1 MATLH
6 VRDFPDDVYTK
17 LRALAEIENRSLSQE
32 AIVLLKRAVELE
44 GSNRER
50 RRRIVRA
57 LKENRPLRAA
67 PEPEELIRE
76 DRNRS

>member
-17 LRALAEIENRSLSQE
+17 LRALAETENRSLSQE

-67 PEPEELIRE
+67 PEPEELIRK
-76 DRNRS
+76 DRDR

>member
-6 VRDFPDDVYTK
+6 VRDFPDEVYTK
-17 LRALAEIENRSLSQE
+17 LRALAETENRSLSQE

-44 GSNRER
+44 GSNRAR

-57 LKENRPLRAA
+57 LKENRPLRDA

-76 DRNRS
+76 DRDR

>member
-6 VRDFPDDVYTK
+6 VRDFPDEVYAR
-17 LRALAEIENRSLSQE
+17 LRALAETENRSLSQE

-57 LKENRPLRAA
+57 LKENRPLRGV
-67 PEPEELIRE
+67 PGPEELIRE
-76 DRNRS
+76 DRER

>member
-17 LRALAEIENRSLSQE
+17 LRALAEAENRSLSQE

-50 RRRIVRA
+50 RRRIVT
-57 LKENRPLRAA
+57 ELRANRGLATA
-67 PEPEELIRE
+67 PEPEELVRE
-76 DRNRS
+76 DRDR

>member
-6 VRDFPDDVYTK
+6 VRDFPDDIYTK
-17 LRALAEIENRSLSQE
+17 LRALAQAENRSLSQE

-50 RRRIVRA
+50 RRRIVTA
-57 LKENRPLRAA
+57 LKKNPPLRAA
-67 PEPEELIRE
+67 PEPEVLVRE
-76 DRNRS
+76 DRDR

>member
-17 LRALAEIENRSLSQE
+17 LRALAEAENRSLSQE

-50 RRRIVRA
+50 RRRIVAALRRDRA
-57 LKENRPLRAA
+57 SHAA
-67 PEPEELIRE
+67 PEPEKLIRE
-76 DRNRS
+76 DRER

>member
-6 VRDFPDDVYTK
+6 VRDFPEDIYTK
-17 LRALAEIENRSLSQE
+17 LRALAEAENRSLSQE

-50 RRRIVRA
+50 RRRIVTA

-67 PEPEELIRE
+67 PEPEELVRE
-76 DRNRS
+76 DRDR

>member
-6 VRDFPDDVYTK
+6 VRDFPDDIYTK
-17 LRALAEIENRSLSQE
+17 LRALAETENRSLSQE

-44 GSNRER
+44 GSSRER

-67 PEPEELIRE
+67 PEPEDLVRE
-76 DRNRS
+76 DRDR